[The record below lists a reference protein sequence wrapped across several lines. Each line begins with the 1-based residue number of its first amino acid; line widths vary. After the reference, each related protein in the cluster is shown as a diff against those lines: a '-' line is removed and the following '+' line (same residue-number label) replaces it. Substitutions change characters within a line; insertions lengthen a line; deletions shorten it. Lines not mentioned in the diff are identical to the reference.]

1 MLDFEA
7 IALLRRNA
15 KRDRETAADQIEHLS
30 REARG
35 AMVVN
40 ALRTCP
46 DLGCDEAV
54 VRHLHALGMTVG
66 QIDRELASLIDEAR
80 AQRGPLQ

>member
-1 MLDFEA
+1 M
-7 IALLRRNA
+7 N
-15 KRDRETAADQIEHLS
+15 AADQIEHLS
-30 REARG
+30 LEARG
-35 AMVVN
+35 AMVAN

-80 AQRGPLQ
+80 AQRGAMQ

>member
-1 MLDFEA
+1 MLDFVEP
-7 IALLRRNA
+7 
-15 KRDRETAADQIEHLS
+15 LS

-35 AMVVN
+35 AMVAN

-54 VRHLHALGMTVG
+54 VRHLHALGLTIG
-66 QIDRELASLIDEAR
+66 QIDRELAVLIDEAR
-80 AQRGPLQ
+80 AQRGAMQ

>member
-1 MLDFEA
+1 MLDFVEP
-7 IALLRRNA
+7 
-15 KRDRETAADQIEHLS
+15 LS

-35 AMVVN
+35 AMVAN

-54 VRHLHALGMTVG
+54 VRHLHALGLTIG
-66 QIDRELASLIDEAR
+66 QIDRELAVLIDEAR
-80 AQRGPLQ
+80 AQRGALQ

>member
-1 MLDFEA
+1 MADFEH
-7 IALLRRNA
+7 IA
-15 KRDRETAADQIEHLS
+15 LS

-35 AMVVN
+35 AMVAN

-54 VRHLHALGMTVG
+54 VRHLHALGLTIG
-66 QIDRELASLIDEAR
+66 QIDRELAVLIYEAR
-80 AQRGPLQ
+80 AQRGERQ

>member
-1 MLDFEA
+1 MLDQVEP
-7 IALLRRNA
+7 
-15 KRDRETAADQIEHLS
+15 LS

-35 AMVVN
+35 AMVAN

-54 VRHLHALGMTVG
+54 VRHLHALGLTIG
-66 QIDRELASLIDEAR
+66 QIDRDLAVLIDEAR
-80 AQRGPLQ
+80 AQRGAMQ